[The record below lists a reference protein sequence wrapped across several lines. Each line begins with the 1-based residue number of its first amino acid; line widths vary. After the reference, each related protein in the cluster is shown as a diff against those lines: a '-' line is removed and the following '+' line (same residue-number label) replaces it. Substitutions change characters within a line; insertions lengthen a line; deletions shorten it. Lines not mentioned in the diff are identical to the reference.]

1 MSEPFK
7 LRQFFFYQTG
17 ALAWEGACTWWTVL
31 HSNWIPLYSLAR
43 GLARLVATRAP
54 MITTGWITRLTV
66 AARLVQIS
74 YPGVSSSLRTC
85 TLEGTEHVGAMSDRG
100 AIIQLR
106 WGALVDVWKRKDVVL
121 ELFLNFFRGSL
132 FTFKKIK
139 HLSEIKEHALNM
151 VEPIQVGTYPG
162 LGSQHQASCLPRD
175 CWCRRCS
182 GASV

>member
-1 MSEPFK
+1 
-7 LRQFFFYQTG
+7 
-17 ALAWEGACTWWTVL
+17 
-31 HSNWIPLYSLAR
+31 
-43 GLARLVATRAP
+43 

-139 HLSEIKEHALNM
+139 HLGIWNKGTCPQHGWTHSGRYLPWTRLTTPGELSTQRLLVPTLFWRLCITPCKK
-151 VEPIQVGTYPG
+151 IVGFKI
-162 LGSQHQASCLPRD
+162 
-175 CWCRRCS
+175 
-182 GASV
+182 